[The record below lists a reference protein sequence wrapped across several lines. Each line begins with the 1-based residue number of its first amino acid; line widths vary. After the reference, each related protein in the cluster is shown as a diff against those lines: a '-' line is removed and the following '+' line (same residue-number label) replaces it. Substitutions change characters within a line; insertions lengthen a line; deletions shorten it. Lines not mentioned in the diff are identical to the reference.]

1 MKEKPILARI
11 LLERSKTGARLF
23 RNNTGMAWQ
32 GIIKKQANGSILLM
46 SPRPV
51 NFGLCEGSSDLIG
64 WTPYEIQPEDVGKKV
79 AIFTAIEV
87 KTKSVTSTKEQKNF
101 IARVKADGGIA
112 EIYKDQG
119 MDYGEKKHF

>member
-101 IARVKADGGIA
+101 IARVKSDGGIA
-112 EIYKDQG
+112 EIYKEQQE
-119 MDYGEKKHF
+119 MDYGEKSH